1 MFLLEEVPAKCDI
14 TASCFAKRSL
24 GFEGVDVGE
33 DFLLAWLTPDV
44 PSDDSLAVA
53 VGELDELKGMG
64 ASGGGG
70 ERLITEDLDFFSDD
84 S

>member
-1 MFLLEEVPAKCDI
+1 MA
-14 TASCFAKRSL
+14 
-24 GFEGVDVGE
+24 
-33 DFLLAWLTPDV
+33 DV